1 MSELN
6 IYDNSISS
14 TIEYLDNRFDKLVD
28 NFRTASEDLEI
39 GGVIFLNANEAEGT
53 EAMVESTAELK
64 DIVEM
69 TNRFKT
75 FMSTDIANL
84 MNECAENLR
93 SADQAAAESIAME

>member
-53 EAMVESTAELK
+53 EAMAEATKELK
-64 DIVEM
+64 DVRLM
-69 TNRFKT
+69 TNNYSS
-75 FMSTDIANL
+75 FMSTTMADL
-84 MNECAENLR
+84 MKLCADKIR
-93 SADQAAAESIAME
+93 AADQAASESIEME